1 MKIKS
6 SSVGMNLAEVEERD
20 VTCDMFNFL
29 TSLCEGEKLNVRSF

>member
-20 VTCDMFNFL
+20 VTCDMFNFFTIFIL
-29 TSLCEGEKLNVRSF
+29 LVKGRS